1 MNDLIEWLKVSQ
13 DENDTLHFN
22 NFKCLNDNINQLNN
36 IFQFMDNSNF
46 SHEIQSLRS
55 NFINSLAMKNNNVER
70 LFEIN
75 NKIEYLIRKQIEVEL
90 NDENNNTNQHLMLIV
105 SILWMFIVRVY
116 YLGNYENLNNYC
128 L

>member
-55 NFINSLAMKNNNVER
+55 NFINSLAMKNNNV
-70 LFEIN
+70 
-75 NKIEYLIRKQIEVEL
+75 
-90 NDENNNTNQHLMLIV
+90 
-105 SILWMFIVRVY
+105 
-116 YLGNYENLNNYC
+116 
-128 L
+128 